1 MTDITVSVPEDL
13 PEDERRRSV
22 ENQVDTKLSRHEE
35 EARFNDH
42 LRELYENVSKHTGR
56 KLDSTDDLIYA
67 LARFASRD
75 LKEKLIGQPGTVYP
89 WQKPK
94 S

>member
-22 ENQVDTKLSRHEE
+22 ESQVDTKLPRHEE

-94 S
+94 P

>member
-42 LRELYENVSKHTGR
+42 LRELYDNVKAGQFN
-56 KLDSTDDLIYA
+56 LIER
-67 LARFASRD
+67 LS
-75 LKEKLIGQPGTVYP
+75 LL
-89 WQKPK
+89 
-94 S
+94 